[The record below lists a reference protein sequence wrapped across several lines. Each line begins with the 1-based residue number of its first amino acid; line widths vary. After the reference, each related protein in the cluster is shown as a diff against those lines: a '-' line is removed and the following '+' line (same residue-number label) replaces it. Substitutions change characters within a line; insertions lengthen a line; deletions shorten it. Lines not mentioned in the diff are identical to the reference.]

1 MLLLAARQLPLPAWT
16 SRAEAQEKTASL
28 VWRHGVSLFGDLKYP
43 SGFKQFDYVNAK
55 APKGGAACQ
64 IALGPFDNFNMV
76 VAGIKGSLVL
86 GIDLVYETLF
96 VPALDEVSSEYGL
109 LAEAMSYPDDFSSV
123 TFRLRAEAK
132 WHDGKPVTPE
142 DVIFSFNA
150 FNKFSPQVAASY
162 RHVVKVEKTGDRE
175 ITFTFDAPGNRK
187 LPQIIGQLT
196 ILPKQWWEGTDKDG
210 KKRDIGEST
219 LEPPLGSGPY
229 RIKEFA
235 AGRSIVYER
244 VKDYWGRDVNV
255 NIGRNNF
262 DELRFEYFRDA
273 TVAIEAFKANTV
285 DWRTENSAKN
295 WATAYDFPAVNEKRV
310 VLEEFPI
317 TNIGI
322 MQAFAFNIRRDKFKD
337 PRVRLAFN
345 YAFDFEALNK
355 QIFFGHTNASP
366 AISKAPNLRP
376 PGCRPAASSN
386 FWKPCAIRFPL
397 NCLRRPIPIRPVAMP
412 AVRSNQREAIKLF
425 KEAGYEMRNQQLVNS
440 KTERALH
447 DRIPLQCSDLRA
459 RLLFY
464 KPSLERLGITV
475 SVRTVDEAQYEN
487 RLRNWDFDIIT
498 YAWGESLLP
507 GNEQRGYWGSQA
519 ADQPGAENVIGI
531 KNPAV
536 DAMIEQV
543 VFAKSQDD
551 LVAATKALDRVL
563 LWNHYVVP
571 QWAYG
576 KCAPRAGTASAGPIR
591 CRNTACRRSRPC
603 GGGTR
608 KGCQDGNPAVVPPR
622 PRRSTG
628 RRLAERL
635 ELEPRAMVGGAG
647 RIAVGHH
654 ATMVQLLPFL
664 GLRFATWLPEFNVKS
679 IAVGGPAACA
689 PLQFGIFRQ
698 QPKLRL
704 RPLRF
709 RRAVPA

>member
-1 MLLLAARQLPLPAWT
+1 MNRRSLLTSTMLLLAARQLPLPAWT
-16 SRAEAQEKTASL
+16 SRAEAQAASTA
-28 VWRHGVSLFGDLKYP
+28 WRHGVSPFGDLKYP
-43 SGFKQFDYVNAK
+43 SGFKQFDYVNAN

-96 VPALDEVSSEYGL
+96 MPALDEVSSEYGL

-123 TFRLRAEAK
+123 SFRLRAEAK

-162 RHVVKVEKTGDRE
+162 RRVVKVEKTGDRE

-196 ILPKQWWEGTDKDG
+196 ILSKEWWEGTDKDG
-210 KKRDIGEST
+210 KKRAVGESS
-219 LEPPLGSGPY
+219 LEPPLGSGAY

-244 VKDYWGRDVNV
+244 VKDYWGRNVNV
-255 NIGRNNF
+255 NIGRSNF

-285 DWRTENSAKN
+285 DWRSENSAKN
-295 WATAYDFPAVNEKRV
+295 WATAYDFTAVSEKRV

-317 TNIGI
+317 NNVGI

-355 QIFFGHTNASP
+355 QIFFGQYKRIASYFEGTELAATGLPTGRELEFLETVRDKVP
-366 AISKAPNLRP
+366 AELFTKAY
-376 PGCRPAASSN
+376 SN
-386 FWKPCAIRFPL
+386 
-397 NCLRRPIPIRPVAMP
+397 PVSGNP
-412 AVRSNQREAIKLF
+412 TAVRTNQREALRLF
-425 KEAGYEMRNQQLVNS
+425 REASYDMVNQQLVNR
-440 KTERALH
+440 KTSEPFTVEFLANAPIFERVF
-447 DRIPLQCSDLRA
+447 
-459 RLLFY
+459 LFY
-464 KPSLERLGITV
+464 KPSLERIGITV
-475 SVRTVDEAQYEN
+475 SVRTVDEAQYGN

-507 GNEQRGYWGSQA
+507 GNEQRGNWGSQA
-519 ADQPGAENVIGI
+519 ADQAGADNVIGI

-543 VFAKSQDD
+543 VFAKNQAD

-576 KCAPRAGTASAGPIR
+576 KLRTARWDRFSHPNPLPKYGMSAFPTLWWWDADKAAKAGT
-591 CRNTACRRSRPC
+591 
-603 GGGTR
+603 
-608 KGCQDGNPAVVPPR
+608 
-622 PRRSTG
+622 
-628 RRLAERL
+628 
-635 ELEPRAMVGGAG
+635 
-647 RIAVGHH
+647 
-654 ATMVQLLPFL
+654 
-664 GLRFATWLPEFNVKS
+664 
-679 IAVGGPAACA
+679 
-689 PLQFGIFRQ
+689 RQ
-698 QPKLRL
+698 
-704 RPLRF
+704 
-709 RRAVPA
+709 